1 MSLITLSINNNNQLA
16 NNFFSLLNCRIKP
29 SHLIILISIFL
40 LKKLNHL
47 QMEELIFPCLATQA
61 CQ

>member
-16 NNFFSLLNCRIKP
+16 NDFFSLLNCRIKQ

-40 LKKLNHL
+40 LKKLNQL
-47 QMEELIFPCLATQA
+47 QMEELIFPCTATQA